1 MPHDTPTT
9 TVAARR
15 GPSFAKVWRLVTINV
30 AVFLLLLL
38 LVEGVARVLIYLT
51 RGTSTVG
58 LPQRTVHLRY
68 QPFTMFGPDMDLHL
82 SMARYARPPGTFR
95 VLLVG
100 GSTAQGLAPALLEQA
115 LAQRFPGRA
124 FQVINASYGGYE
136 ARQEV
141 IVAAIWGPALQPDAI
156 ISIDGAN
163 DLESRLRVD
172 RAGTFY
178 LDPAYR
184 LYLTRP
190 FLAPFAYLLS
200 QSQAYNGLL
209 RLAARSRLEP
219 AEAYADAVSVYV
231 AAQQSLNALARGLV
245 ARRIMVLQPFIAYK
259 EPKSRAEANFKAYKY
274 REPVLIQLYDW
285 AHAELARLA
294 GSEGVTYLDG
304 RRLFDGVQETIFSD
318 DVHFVDDKGYRILA
332 AAIAAR
338 MEEVRVSH
346 NK

>member
-1 MPHDTPTT
+1 MRSST
-9 TVAARR
+9 R
-15 GPSFAKVWRLVTINV
+15 VWRLVAINV
-30 AVFLLLLL
+30 AVLLLLL
-38 LVEGVARVLIYLT
+38 LLIEGAARALIYLT

-58 LPQRTVHLRY
+58 LPQRTIHLRY
-68 QPFTMFGPDMDLHL
+68 QPFTMFGPDMDVGLAT
-82 SMARYARPPGTFR
+82 ARYARPPGTFR

-100 GSTAQGLAPALLEQA
+100 GSTAQEFAPTLLEQA

-156 ISIDGAN
+156 VSIDGAN

-172 RAGTFY
+172 RPGTFY

-200 QSQAYNGLL
+200 QSQAYNGLV
-209 RLAARSRLEP
+209 RLAARSRVGS
-219 AEAYADAVSVYV
+219 AEAYADAIPVYV
-231 AAQQSLNALARGLV
+231 AAQQSLNALARGLA
-245 ARRIMVLQPFIAYK
+245 ARRVVVLQPFNAYK
-259 EPKSRAEANFKAYKY
+259 QPKSRAEADFTTYKY
-274 REPVLIQLYDW
+274 REPVLIQLYDR
-285 AHAELARLA
+285 AHAELEKLA
-294 GSEGVTYLDG
+294 DRERVAYLDG
-304 RRLFDGVQETIFSD
+304 RRLFDGIPETIFSD
-318 DVHFVDDKGYRILA
+318 DVHFDGDKGYRILA

-338 MEEVRVSH
+338 MEDVR
-346 NK
+346 